1 MHELHM
7 RRAGTGIFGDFG
19 AASVSGLGE
28 AVCIG
33 MLLSLTTYVRVLPL
47 RTDEPDVRVE

>member
-19 AASVSGLGE
+19 AALVSGLGE
-28 AVCIG
+28 AGWIW

-47 RTDEPDVRVE
+47 ESGELDVRVE